1 MKRRLARE
9 LALQSLYQM
18 TMNGTTADAA
28 IDMAMQEAQNENEA
42 NLAVEG
48 EQLTDGFIRELVLG
62 TELHKEEI
70 DRLLVE
76 YLKGWQMDRLSRVDK
91 EVLRLAV
98 YEMIYCGDV
107 PAKVVVNEAIELAKH
122 FGTEDSGRFVNGV
135 LGKMI
140 VELDQIKQRTGISNP
155 S

>member
-9 LALQSLYQM
+9 LALQSLYHM
-18 TMNGTTADAA
+18 TMNATTADAA
-28 IDMAMQEAQNENEA
+28 IDMALHEAQNDNEA

-48 EQLTDGFIRELVLG
+48 EQLTDGFIRELVRG

-70 DRLLVE
+70 DRLLVD

-98 YEMIYCGDV
+98 YEMIYCDDV

-140 VELDQIKQRTGISNP
+140 VELDQIKQRAGISKP